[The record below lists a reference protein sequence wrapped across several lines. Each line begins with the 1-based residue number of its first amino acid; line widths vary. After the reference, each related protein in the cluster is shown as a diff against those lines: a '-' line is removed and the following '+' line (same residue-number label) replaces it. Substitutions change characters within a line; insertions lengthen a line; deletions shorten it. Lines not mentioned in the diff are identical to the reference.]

1 VSVESRPYIA
11 GANTKDTH
19 LRNVLP
25 GRDFQGEKV
34 DVHDVREGDACPKCG
49 GALEIKRGVEVG
61 NIFKFGPYY
70 ADKMNATYE
79 AEDGTKKPL
88 MFGSYGIGI
97 GRAVQTI
104 METNHDAKGLIWP
117 LAVAPFQAHVVA
129 LMGKDQTVKTEAD
142 RLVADLETAGVE
154 VLYDDRDETA
164 GVKFA
169 DADLIGIPYRLTVSA
184 RTLKESSVEL
194 KGRTEEKGVMVPRG
208 WIVAKMRDLLGE
220 RRRG

>member
-1 VSVESRPYIA
+1 VA
-11 GANTKDTH
+11 GANAKDTH

-25 GRDFQGEKV
+25 DRDFKGEVV

-49 GALEIKRGVEVG
+49 GAVTIKRGVEVG

-79 AEDGTKKPL
+79 AEDGTRKPL

-117 LAVAPFQAHVVA
+117 VAVAPFQVHVLA
-129 LMGKDQTVKTEAD
+129 LMGKDETVKAEAD
-142 RLVADLETAGVE
+142 KLVADLEAAGIE
-154 VLYDDRDETA
+154 VLYDDRDDSA

-169 DADLIGIPYRLTVSA
+169 DADLIGIPFRLTVSA
-184 RTLKESSVEL
+184 RTLKESSVEV
-194 KGRTEEKGVMVPRG
+194 KGRTEEKGVMIPRG
-208 WIVAKMRDLLGE
+208 WIIAKVRDLIGD
-220 RRRG
+220 RRDGDRRA